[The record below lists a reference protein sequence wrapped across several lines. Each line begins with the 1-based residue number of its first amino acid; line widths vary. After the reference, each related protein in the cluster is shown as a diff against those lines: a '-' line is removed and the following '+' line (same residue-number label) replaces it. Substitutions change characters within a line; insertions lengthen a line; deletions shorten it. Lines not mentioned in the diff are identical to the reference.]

1 MNHLVTSADNF
12 GTVVNLNY
20 FKNENKHKSLFGGIT
35 SILGLIFV
43 IVFLFDK
50 GVFMIKGNS
59 PTNGS
64 NFEPVDPM

>member
-1 MNHLVTSADNF
+1 MRL
-12 GTVVNLNY
+12 
-20 FKNENKHKSLFGGIT
+20 KNENKHKSLFGGIT

-43 IVFLFDK
+43 VVFLFVK

-64 NFEPVDPM
+64 TFEPIDPM